1 MNDLDSS
8 GGKGIPQADNSACV
22 DPTTRGRNRDPLRR
36 VLITGGA
43 GFLGSH
49 LCDRFLASGW
59 RVIALDNLL
68 TGSIDHIAH
77 LVDHPDFR
85 FIHYNVTQ
93 YLYFAE
99 PIDLILHFACPASPL
114 DYAQFP
120 IQTMKVDSLGTL
132 NSLGLARAKNARV
145 VFASSSEVYGEPQ
158 VHPQPETYWGYVNPV
173 GPRSV
178 YTESKRF
185 SEAMCMAYHRQ
196 HDLDVRI
203 ARIFNT
209 YGTRMRMGD
218 GRVVPTFISRALK
231 GETINLHGTGDQTRS
246 FCHVDDMV
254 EGVFRLSVHPDLGG
268 EVINLGNPE
277 EVTIRRLAQLV
288 LERTNSS
295 SSLDFIDLPRDDP
308 ARRRPDITRAGRVLG
323 FKPEI
328 DLESG
333 LSQVIPWIRERL

>member
-1 MNDLDSS
+1 MNDLNST
-8 GGKGIPQADNSACV
+8 GEKGIARADDSACA
-22 DPTTRGRNRDPLRR
+22 DPTSREGNGDGLRR

-49 LCDRFLASGW
+49 LCDRFLAGGW
-59 RVIALDNLL
+59 QVIALDNLL
-68 TGSIDHIAH
+68 TGSPDHIGH
-77 LVDHPDFR
+77 LVDHPGFR

-93 YLYFAE
+93 YLYFTE

-158 VHPQPETYWGYVNPV
+158 VHPQPESYWGYVNPV

-209 YGTRMRMGD
+209 YGTRMRMDD

-231 GETINLHGTGDQTRS
+231 GQPIALHGSGDQTRS
-246 FCHVDDMV
+246 FCHVDDLV
-254 EGVFRLSVHPDLGG
+254 EGIFRLSVHPDLGG

-288 LERTNSS
+288 LEQVNSS
-295 SSLDFIDLPRDDP
+295 SSLDFRDLPLDDP
-308 ARRRPDITRAGRVLG
+308 ARRRPDITRARRLLG

-328 DLESG
+328 NLESG
-333 LSQVIPWIRERL
+333 LSQVILWIRERL